1 MIEYPVSGEKI
12 EVVDIT
18 TGYTH
23 SIVND
28 GDTDLVTLIWC
39 NECFD
44 PDRPDTIYEAVEL
57 ENED

>member
-12 EVVDIT
+12 KVIDIP

-23 SIVND
+23 SIIND
-28 GDTDLVTLIWC
+28 GDTDLITLMWC

-44 PDRPDTIYEAVEL
+44 PNNPDTMYEPVL
-57 ENED
+57 R